1 MTLPGTLP
9 HALDR
14 TVLIEAEPETVFR
27 FFTDSARWAMWW
39 GAGSTIDARPGGQLR
54 IRYPG
59 GVEATGEV
67 IEVDAPRRLVFTYGY
82 VSGKPIPPG
91 ASLVTIR
98 LSTERDDWVARAADD
113 TERGRGTN
121 VFVFANG
128 KIESVTGFWAT
139 STPRSAS

>member
-1 MTLPGTLP
+1 MTLPNTLP

-27 FFTDSARWAMWW
+27 FFTDPARWAMWW
-39 GAGSTIDARPGGQLR
+39 GAGSTIDARPGGQMR

-98 LSTERDDWVARAADD
+98 LSTERD
-113 TERGRGTN
+113 
-121 VFVFANG
+121 
-128 KIESVTGFWAT
+128 AT
-139 STPRSAS
+139 RLSLIHI